1 MRALLLL
8 SGLLTALALA
18 LAAPAPA
25 APPGQVDVTFLQ
37 GEQTVTVT
45 RPGTTADQAVRALVA
60 GPSTEEQAEE
70 ITSTVPRRTAV
81 RAVTV
86 AGGVATVDLGRR
98 FAAGRRAEVLAARV
112 AQLVLTVTAVPGV
125 TSVQLLIDGGT
136 PLGLFPGYATKFPI
150 TAADVLDEDVPAPE
164 APPPPPEKDPT
175 AAVRELQDRL
185 ADLGFLPRT
194 GVDGQAG
201 EQTRFAVMAFQK
213 WARLDRDGV
222 AGPRTRAA
230 LQDAKRPTPR
240 TSGSGRRVEVL
251 LDRQLALYIR
261 NGRVVRTLHVSSGAT
276 GFATPTGRFTVFRK
290 ERNSWSVPYKV
301 WLPWASY
308 FVGGVAF
315 HESPDV
321 PAFPASH
328 GCVRVPRYDAQW
340 LYDRLP
346 DGTVVTVLA
355 TS

>member
-1 MRALLLL
+1 MRALVTLPALLC
-8 SGLLTALALA
+8 ALAV
-18 LAAPAPA
+18 AAPAAA
-25 APPGQVDVTFLQ
+25 APPGEVDVTFLQ

-45 RPGTTADQAVRALVA
+45 RPGTTADEAVRALVA
-60 GPSTEEQAEE
+60 GPTAEEQSEE
-70 ITSTVPRRTAV
+70 ITSTVPRKTAV
-81 RAVTV
+81 RGVAV
-86 AGGVATVDLGRR
+86 ADGIATVDLGRR
-98 FAAGRRAEVLAARV
+98 FAGGRRAEVLSARM

-125 TSVQLLIDGGT
+125 GSVQLLIDGGT

-150 TAADVLDEDVPAPE
+150 TAADVRDEDVPAPAE
-164 APPPPPEKDPT
+164 PPPPVEKDPT
-175 AAVRELQDRL
+175 AAARALQDRL
-185 ADLGFLPRT
+185 ADLGFLPRS

-222 AGPRTRAA
+222 AGPRTEAA
-230 LQDAKRPTPR
+230 LERARRPTPR
-240 TSGSGRRVEVL
+240 TSGAGRRVEVL
-251 LDRQLALYIR
+251 LDRQLALYVNR
-261 NGRVVRTLHVSSGAT
+261 GRVVRTLHISSGAD

-346 DGTVVTVLA
+346 DGTPVTVLA